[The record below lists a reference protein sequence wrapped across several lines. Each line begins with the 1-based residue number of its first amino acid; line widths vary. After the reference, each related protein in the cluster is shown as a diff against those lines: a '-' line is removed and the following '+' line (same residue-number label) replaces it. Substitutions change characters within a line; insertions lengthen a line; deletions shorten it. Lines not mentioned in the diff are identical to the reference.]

1 VIFGAWEN
9 ELKTFLLTVAALTL
23 ILILAGS
30 AVGYTLIRLW
40 PDLPL
45 FPRLI
50 LQEESQVVATP
61 APSEDVPGEDIP
73 GLPRYPGSV
82 RDEYEREEADDLIIT
97 KVGYVAAV
105 SSLDT
110 IREFYRDTF
119 REEDW
124 SVANA
129 EFSEGRWSFL
139 VTQDEREALVEF
151 GTRTGSHGG
160 LIETRIE
167 LSEPPPE
174 EGEEETT
181 SGSESAPSNSA
192 MTPTPGP
199 VLTPMPTSAP
209 AVPILVP
216 ASTPTPTADPALIP
230 VPVLAP
236 APAPTLAI
244 VPAPAPVPVPAPA
257 PTLGGD
263 DDGAGRVDD
272 GGGDDGG
279 GGRSGGGD
287 DGGDDG
293 GGDD

>member
-1 VIFGAWEN
+1 MR
-9 ELKTFLLTVAALTL
+9 TSLLTVAALTL

-40 PDLPL
+40 PEVPPVPGLVMG
-45 FPRLI
+45 
-50 LQEESQVVATP
+50 EEPQTLATP
-61 APSEDVPGEDIP
+61 PPSEDVPGEDIP

-82 RDEYEREEADDLIIT
+82 RDEYEREEADALVVT
-97 KVGYVAAV
+97 NVGYVAAV

-119 REEDW
+119 REEEW

-139 VTQDEREALVEF
+139 VTQDEREALVDF
-151 GTRTGSHGG
+151 GTRPGSRGG
-160 LIETRIE
+160 LIEIRFK

-174 EGEEETT
+174 EEEST
-181 SGSESAPSNSA
+181 SESASAPSNSA
-192 MTPTPGP
+192 TTPTPGP
-199 VLTPMPTSAP
+199 APAPTPTSAP
-209 AVPILVP
+209 AAPILVP

-230 VPVLAP
+230 APVLAP
-236 APAPTLAI
+236 APDPTPAFA
-244 VPAPAPVPVPAPA
+244 PAPAPVPTPAPA

-263 DDGAGRVDD
+263 DDGAGRGDD
-272 GGGDDGG
+272 DGGDDGG
-279 GGRSGGGD
+279 GGGRRGGGGD
-287 DGGDDG
+287 DGGDDDGGGRGGDDG